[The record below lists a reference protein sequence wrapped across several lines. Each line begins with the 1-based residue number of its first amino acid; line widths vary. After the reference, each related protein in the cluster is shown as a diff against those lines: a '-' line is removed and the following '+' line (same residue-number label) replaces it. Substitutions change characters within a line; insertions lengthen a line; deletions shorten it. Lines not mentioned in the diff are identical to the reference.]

1 MRARTGVRPRH
12 VVRVLPALV
21 VAGFLVTGLFVDS
34 VWWRST
40 TVLQWAPAIASAPL
54 ALYSGRFCL
63 LVVLLQVALL
73 LVVDT
78 TGGAGSEVVQL
89 ALLINLFALTERR
102 GRELIVGTVGATIA
116 TVLNLIDVPFGQAPP
131 PLGPVGACVVAAP
144 VLLGL
149 HQRALRDAAAQ
160 AEQRVQE
167 TMLRAELERRQAA
180 SSERAAISRE
190 LHDLVA
196 HHVASIVLRVGVAR
210 HVAAD
215 TDPRIRAVLDDVHT
229 TATTAL
235 EDLRRLV
242 SVLRD
247 PERGPVAPLPDPA
260 ELIESLNDLVRR
272 TRQAGLTVSAEF
284 GPGLSTLD
292 SVRRLAVLRI
302 AQEALTN
309 AIKHAGRDAAARL
322 KVSLVP
328 TRAVVIEVADNGGRA
343 DTSGLQVPGG
353 HGLVG
358 MRERVELLG
367 GSLHAGPAVG
377 GGWRL
382 TAVLPENSGPE
393 ISGLGNSGE
402 EHG

>member
-1 MRARTGVRPRH
+1 MRAGTGLRRL
-12 VVRVLPALV
+12 VRVVPALL
-21 VAGFLVTGLFVDS
+21 ALLYLVPGLLVPLA
-34 VWWRST
+34 WWRST
-40 TVLQWAPAIASAPL
+40 EEYEWAMVLASAAL
-54 ALYSGRFCL
+54 ALYSGRL
-63 LVVLLQVALL
+63 SLVAVLLQVALL
-73 LVVDT
+73 IAVDQEFA
-78 TGGAGSEVVQL
+78 AGSEVVQL
-89 ALLINLFALTERR
+89 ALLINLFGLTERP
-102 GRELIVGTVGATIA
+102 GRELIVGTVGATVA
-116 TVLNLIDVPFGQAPP
+116 TVLNLVDVPFDRAPA
-131 PLGPVGACVVAAP
+131 PLMPVGACIVAAP

-149 HQRALRDAAAQ
+149 HQRALRDAASQ
-160 AEQRVQE
+160 AEQRMQE
-167 TMLRAELERRQAA
+167 TVLRSELERRQATA
-180 SSERAAISRE
+180 SERAAISRE

-247 PERGPVAPLPDPA
+247 PERGPVSPLPDPA

-272 TRQAGLTVSAEF
+272 TRQAGLTVTAEF

-309 AIKHAGRDAAARL
+309 SLKHAGGGAAARL
-322 KVSLVP
+322 KVSL
-328 TRAVVIEVADNGGRA
+328 TEAEAVVVEVADNGGYA

-367 GSLHAGPAVG
+367 GSLLAGPAPG
-377 GGWRL
+377 GGWRV
-382 TAVLPENSGPE
+382 TAVLPENSG
-393 ISGLGNSGE
+393 E
-402 EHG
+402 ERG